1 MVEVCRKAYLYFSS
15 LKKHIKQAHPEFY
28 KEKIATNLSKFIK
41 NDNLKVSMS
50 DCLVPGGDGAKA
62 LSEESSEE
70 DLVEES
76 LLTEEEE
83 SKEEEKDVEM
93 IEVKEEM
100 VKKEEK

>member
-1 MVEVCRKAYLYFSS
+1 
-15 LKKHIKQAHPEFY
+15 
-28 KEKIATNLSKFIK
+28 
-41 NDNLKVSMS
+41 
-50 DCLVPGGDGAKA
+50 
-62 LSEESSEE
+62 
-70 DLVEES
+70 LVEES